1 MQLHFSTITTWIS
14 LQTFLHSTSLM
25 RIILWQEILLFS
37 IFMIIRIIKHDDE
50 SRKLCWSG
58 HYSLSLQRL
67 KWRFLLEGKI
77 MAIKRKTT
85 FSKLLSL
92 QSLFDRVIFFVS
104 VISESI
110 SLSSALLLTP
120 SRINLYVG
128 YIFTVKWDDIL
139 TIQYKNILQQYWLS
153 TPAF

>member
-1 MQLHFSTITTWIS
+1 
-14 LQTFLHSTSLM
+14 
-25 RIILWQEILLFS
+25 
-37 IFMIIRIIKHDDE
+37 
-50 SRKLCWSG
+50 
-58 HYSLSLQRL
+58 
-67 KWRFLLEGKI
+67 

-128 YIFTVKWDDIL
+128 YIFTVK
-139 TIQYKNILQQYWLS
+139 
-153 TPAF
+153 